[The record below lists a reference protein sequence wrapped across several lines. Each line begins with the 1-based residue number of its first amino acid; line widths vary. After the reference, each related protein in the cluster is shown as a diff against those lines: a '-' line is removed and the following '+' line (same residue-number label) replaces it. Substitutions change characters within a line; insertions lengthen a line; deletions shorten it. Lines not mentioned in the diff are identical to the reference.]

1 LDAAAMSVH
10 LSAKLALRQ
19 SKKGILLHVFLI
31 SFYQILFKSYQIADK
46 AAPAPD
52 FLG

>member
-1 LDAAAMSVH
+1 MSAH
-10 LSAKLALRQ
+10 LPAKLVLRQ

-31 SFYQILFKSYQIADK
+31 NIYQNLFKFYQIADK